1 MLRVELRKRR
11 GDFALDVGFSAPTPG
26 VTALFGPSGCGKS
39 TLIALIAGLLRPD
52 GGRIMVDDHVLYD
65 DSRHL
70 SVDARHRRMGVV
82 FQDARL
88 FPHLSVRANLQYGAR
103 RLPRGIVTTTVFD
116 DVVGLL
122 GLDHLV
128 ERRPHELSGGEK
140 QRVALGRALLAQPRL
155 LLLDEPLASLD
166 LARREEVLPYLE
178 RLRDAF
184 AIPIVYVSHQF
195 DEVLRLATRVV
206 LLDAGR
212 VLADGDVATVSRDPQ
227 LRAIVGP
234 DSVGAVVSGNVE
246 SADASGLARLRVGDA
261 ELTVEMEN
269 ATVGQRIQIQ
279 VLARDVIV
287 ACELPRSLSVRNVV
301 AARIVSVSPDVGHTV
316 LVELDI
322 GRTATLL
329 ARITARASQDLGLA
343 ADQKVWAL
351 IKAVSLRG
359 HVFNVPSS
367 MNQGIED
374 RQIFEGESHAEDHR
388 ARGEREA
395 EIPD

>member
-11 GDFALDVGFSAPTPG
+11 GDFTLDAAFCAPTPG
-26 VTALFGPSGCGKS
+26 VTALFGRSGCGKS
-39 TLIALIAGLLRPD
+39 TLISLIAGLLPAD
-52 GGRIMVDDHVLYD
+52 GGRVVVDDDVLFD
-65 DSRHL
+65 GARHL

-88 FPHLSVRANLQYGAR
+88 FPHLSVRANLEYGTR
-103 RLPRGIVTTTVFD
+103 RLARGAARPMAFD
-116 DVVGLL
+116 DVVSLL
-122 GLDHLV
+122 GLGTLV
-128 ERRPHELSGGEK
+128 ARRPHELSGGEK

-184 AIPIVYVSHQF
+184 AMPIVYVSHQF

-212 VLADGDVATVSRDPQ
+212 VVADGDIATVSREPQ

-234 DSVGAVVSGNVE
+234 DSVGAVVAGNVE
-246 SADASGLARLRVGDA
+246 RIDAGGLAGVRVGDA
-261 ELTVEMEN
+261 ELTVELDG
-269 ATVGQRIQIQ
+269 AVVGQRIQIQ

-287 ACELPRSLSVRNVV
+287 ASELPRALSVRNVV
-301 AARIVSVSPDVGHTV
+301 AARVVSIAPDVGRSV

-322 GRTATLL
+322 GRTSTLL
-329 ARITARASQDLGLA
+329 ARITARASQDLELT
-343 ADQKVWAL
+343 ADKQVWAL

-359 HVFNVPSS
+359 HAFSVP
-367 MNQGIED
+367 
-374 RQIFEGESHAEDHR
+374 
-388 ARGEREA
+388 AR
-395 EIPD
+395 